1 MSEYLT
7 YTLWRNREER
17 MPHELERRRAAQER
31 LEQDQ
36 GQLEQAQEQL
46 LGDHT
51 HEQLLAEHRPVSAR
65 ELPGAAEAGDPTG
78 ALGTL
83 PESAAPSTASAG
95 ARDGSLVPTAASP
108 VSSEATDE
116 LEHQLVER

>member
-36 GQLEQAQEQL
+36 EQLDEQAL
-46 LGDHT
+46 S